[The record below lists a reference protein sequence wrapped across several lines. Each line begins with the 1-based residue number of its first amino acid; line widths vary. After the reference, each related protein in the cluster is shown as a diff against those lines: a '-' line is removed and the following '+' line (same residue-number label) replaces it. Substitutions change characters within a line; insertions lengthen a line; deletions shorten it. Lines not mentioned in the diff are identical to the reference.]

1 MQTLDFAYFQNLFP
15 ESLVRT
21 NEWKE
26 NMTTLPLLQLVP
38 EYRDYVWGGNR
49 LRPGQLTA
57 EAWVIY
63 ENDRVAP
70 GSPFAGRSLVE
81 LAEEYGEALLGRR
94 AFQTTGS
101 RFPLLVKLLD
111 CAQWLSIQV
120 HPNDEQ
126 AVRLEGPG
134 NFGKT
139 EAWHVLDAQPGATLI
154 AGSKPGVSTVA
165 FAEAIQNGSIVEQ
178 LQSFAVSQ
186 GDTIF
191 IRPGTIHALGPG
203 LLIYEI
209 QQTSNFTYRVF
220 DWNRP
225 LTAGRALHID
235 KSLAV
240 SDPGATVTPI
250 KLPELVDGGPVEL
263 TRCPYFELELIPIQ
277 NETVDL
283 DTQSD
288 SFHALTVIEGQVR
301 VVSSTQDVVLGIYD
315 SLVVPASLGAYSVRP
330 MGASRVL
337 KVTVGQPV

>member
-1 MQTLDFAYFQNLFP
+1 M
-15 ESLVRT
+15 T
-21 NEWKE
+21 N
-26 NMTTLPLLQLVP
+26 LPLLQLVP
-38 EYRDYVWGGNR
+38 EYRDYVWGGER

-70 GSPFAGRSLVE
+70 GSSFAGRSLAE
-81 LAEEYGEALLGRR
+81 LAEEYGESLLGKR
-94 AFQTTGS
+94 AFQMTGN

-126 AVRLEGPG
+126 AERLEGPG
-134 NFGKT
+134 HFGKT

-154 AGSKPGVSTVA
+154 AGSKPDVSA
-165 FAEAIQNGSIVEQ
+165 ASFSDAILDGTIVDQ
-178 LQSFAVSQ
+178 LQSFSVSV

-209 QQTSNFTYRVF
+209 QQTSNLTYRVF

-225 LTAGRALHID
+225 MTAGRALHID

-240 SDPGATVTPI
+240 ADPGATVVPSS
-250 KLPELVDGGPVEL
+250 LPALADGSQTML
-263 TRCPYFELELIPIQ
+263 TRCPYFELELLSALSASL
-277 NETVDL
+277 DL
-283 DTQSD
+283 DTKLE
-288 SFHALTVIEGQVR
+288 SFHALTVIGGQAR
-301 VVSSTQDVVLGIYD
+301 IQSSGNELSLGRYD
-315 SLVVPASLGAYSVRP
+315 SVIVPASLGAYHIDPVGSFK
-330 MGASRVL
+330 ML
-337 KVTVGQPV
+337 KVTVGK

>member
-1 MQTLDFAYFQNLFP
+1 
-15 ESLVRT
+15 
-21 NEWKE
+21 
-26 NMTTLPLLQLVP
+26 MTTIPLLQLVP

-70 GSPFAGRSLVE
+70 GNPFSGRSLAE
-81 LAEEYGEALLGRR
+81 LAGEYGETLLGKR
-94 AFQTTGS
+94 AFQMTGS

-154 AGSKPGVSTVA
+154 AGSKPGVSAAA
-165 FAEAIQNGSIVEQ
+165 FAEAIQNGSIVDQ
-178 LQSFAVSQ
+178 LQTIAVQ
-186 GDTIF
+186 NGDTVF

-225 LTAGRALHID
+225 MTAGRALHID

-240 SDPGATVTPI
+240 ADPGATVSPSS
-250 KLPELVDGGPVEL
+250 LPALTDGGQVEL
-263 TRCPYFELELIPIQ
+263 TRCPYFELELISAQ
-277 NETVDL
+277 KETVNL
-283 DTQSD
+283 DTQSE
-288 SFHALTVIEGQVR
+288 SFHALTVIQGQVR
-301 VVSSTQDVVLGIYD
+301 IISSSQDMVLDTFDNLI
-315 SLVVPASLGAYSVRP
+315 VPACYGAYSLKPV
-330 MGASRVL
+330 GDCKVL
-337 KVTVGQPV
+337 KVTVGE